1 MTVTSPVGAS
11 GSKNVT
17 PTATNAG
24 VTTNGNAVAYV
35 VVTCN
40 QAPTVA
46 AAPASRTGPA
56 GSSRTWTVTV
66 TNNDPAGCG
75 SKTYTLSATFQGSST
90 GWSASFTPPGTVTV
104 ASGGASQTSTMTVQS
119 PVGAS
124 GSKNITPRAT
134 NGAVTTNGNVVVFI
148 IQPCTTNPPTFT
160 TVAPVTQSGFPGDTK
175 TYQVSVTN
183 NDSASCSDRT
193 FLFTTTMNPP
203 SGNWTV
209 STPGALT
216 LSPGTSGIRNI
227 NVTPDSG
234 VSAGTYDIDVTTAAI
249 TVTFHYTVLTPTP
262 SPTPPPV
269 ADFSCSPTSVAINT
283 DVTCTDSSTGGP
295 VTSWTWDWGDGSP
308 TDTGASATHQYTTP
322 GTYDVKLSV
331 SGPGGNDNKTIPA
344 YITVN

>member
-1 MTVTSPVGAS
+1 
-11 GSKNVT
+11 
-17 PTATNAG
+17 
-24 VTTNGNAVAYV
+24 
-35 VVTCN
+35 
-40 QAPTVA
+40 
-46 AAPASRTGPA
+46 
-56 GSSRTWTVTV
+56 
-66 TNNDPAGCG
+66 
-75 SKTYTLSATFQGSST
+75 
-90 GWSASFTPPGTVTV
+90 
-104 ASGGASQTSTMTVQS
+104 MTVQS

-216 LSPGTSGIRNI
+216 LSPGSSGVRNI
-227 NVTPDSG
+227 NVTPDVG

-249 TVTFHYTVLTPTP
+249 TVTFHYTVMTPTP
-262 SPTPPPV
+262 SPTPPPL
-269 ADFSCSPTSVAINT
+269 ADFTSDVVSGAAPLTVNFT
-283 DVTCTDSSTGGP
+283 DTSTGN
-295 VTSWTWDWGDGSP
+295 VSSWSWDFGDGGTSTQQNP
-308 TDTGASATHQYTTP
+308 SHDYLTP
-322 GTYDVKLSV
+322 GTYTVVLQV
-331 SGPGGNDNKTIPA
+331 TGPGGSDTRTRTG
-344 YITVN
+344 YITVT